1 MFVLNNTKELKPGK
15 TWIDDNGVQHPGN
28 WASVW
33 SDDIKTSY
41 GIKEVS
47 IQAKPDNKF
56 YWVSGP
62 ALDGSWTSIE
72 RSLED
77 VKEVDNDGKAILD
90 DDGNQVITL
99 GLKSQWLAKTKKIA
113 NSLLDPTDWQVI
125 AKAERDRAIDSNVA
139 TYRAAVITACTA
151 IEKAITDITY
161 PETPSDY
168 SAAKAKLE
176 DDRTDAEKKIVSD
189 HDADLAAVFTSFKS
203 LFDAPTKTTTKTEM
217 ATDGSTGK
225 EVEVTVEVVEPTG
238 EPAPMYDWPDSI

>member
-15 TWIDDNGVQHPGN
+15 TWIDDNGIQHPGN

-33 SDDIKTSY
+33 SDDVKTSY

-47 IQAKPDNKF
+47 IQTKPDNKF

-62 ALDGSWTSIE
+62 ALDGSWTSTAKN
-72 RSLED
+72 LDD
-77 VKEVDNDGKAILD
+77 VTETVDGKD
-90 DDGNQVITL
+90 VVTP
-99 GLKSQWLAKTKKIA
+99 GLKSQWLAKTKETA
-113 NSLLDPTDWQVI
+113 NSLLAHTDWQVI

-168 SAAKAKLE
+168 AAARAKLE

-189 HDADLAAVFTSFKS
+189 HDADVAAVFTSFKA

-225 EVEVTVEVVEPTG
+225 KVEVTVEVVEPTG
-238 EPAPMYDWPDSI
+238 EPAPMYDWPDTI